1 MENDFRIKREKV
13 EKIVRELFEGDKG
26 KKMNKK
32 AMELKK
38 LAEEVKCPLGWVKCF
53 HQKANVPHC
62 SP

>member
-38 LAEEVKCPLGWVKCF
+38 LAEEVKCPLG
-53 HQKANVPHC
+53 
-62 SP
+62 